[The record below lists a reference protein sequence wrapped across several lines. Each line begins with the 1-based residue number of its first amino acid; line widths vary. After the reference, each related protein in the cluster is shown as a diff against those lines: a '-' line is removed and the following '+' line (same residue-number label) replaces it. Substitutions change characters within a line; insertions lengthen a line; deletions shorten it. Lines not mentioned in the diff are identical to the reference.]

1 MKVMGSNYLDSGIAE
16 NLVDDISLEDIT
28 THLGGT
34 ARCLPLDTYFGK
46 VVNIA
51 RKATETLELEV
62 REAGTIKWT
71 VTVEA
76 GTEILFSARF
86 GTEDGADDAQAHV
99 VALEPTTYTADAGRL
114 SGQWVAPSKGTITFV
129 FDNSA
134 AWIKS
139 RTVEIYT
146 DLPGARQ

>member
-1 MKVMGSNYLDSGIAE
+1 MKVMGSNYLDAGVAE
-16 NLVDDISLEDIT
+16 NLVEDIPLEDIT

-34 ARCLPLDTYFGK
+34 ARYLPLDTYFGK

-51 RKATETLELEV
+51 RKATESLELEV

-86 GTEDGADDAQAHV
+86 KFGSEDGPDRAQV

-114 SGQWVAPSKGTITFV
+114 SGEWVAPGKGTITFV

-139 RTVEIYT
+139 RTVEIYA
-146 DLPGARQ
+146 DLPGRRQ